1 MSEEQKQELIKLI
14 ERVKRHQDVR
24 GMSDNAF
31 AIEYKSYIGSAKT
44 WRQRLL
50 AGNFEGVNI
59 ERILKKMRAFVCF
72 LDGGSSSSEETFDDL
87 PIFTQFMSRFR
98 TLQSVQNDRRVMV
111 FLGDTGVGKSV
122 CAKYILRNNPN
133 STAYVRCK
141 PTWRNNNLAI
151 LNGILS
157 ALGKDQMTRAT
168 KALNAVIDI
177 LKSTPLTILIDEAH
191 EADVAILKLVKCL
204 VDETQCRF
212 VLMAFPTTWKK
223 MLLASSEAYA
233 EARQLFGRSQ
243 RPIFDKYQTGTTVE
257 NIEIL
262 LRHGTKLG
270 DASKDLA
277 RQLLEKVRHNGNL
290 RFVADI
296 LTAAEQHYMENENEI
311 DGALLLSIA
320 DSLVARR

>member
-1 MSEEQKQELIKLI
+1 METQQLI
-14 ERVKRHQDVR
+14 ELKRLIDRAKRHQEVR
-24 GMSDNAF
+24 GLSDNAF
-31 AIEYKSYIGSAKT
+31 AIEYKTYVGSAKT

-50 AGNFEGVNI
+50 SGNFEGVNV

-72 LDGGSSSSEETFDDL
+72 LDGGSSSSEETYEDL
-87 PIFTQFMSRFR
+87 PIFTQFMNRFR

-133 STAYVRCK
+133 TTAYVRCK

-151 LNGILS
+151 LNGIL
-157 ALGKDQMTRAT
+157 AAIGKDQMSRAT

-233 EARQLFGRSQ
+233 EARQLFGRCQ

-257 NIEIL
+257 NIQVL
-262 LRHGTKLG
+262 LQHGTKLG
-270 DASKDLA
+270 DASKDIA

-296 LTAAEQHYMENENEI
+296 LAAAEQHYMESENEI
-311 DGALLLSIA
+311 DGSILLSIA
-320 DSLVARR
+320 DSLVAKK